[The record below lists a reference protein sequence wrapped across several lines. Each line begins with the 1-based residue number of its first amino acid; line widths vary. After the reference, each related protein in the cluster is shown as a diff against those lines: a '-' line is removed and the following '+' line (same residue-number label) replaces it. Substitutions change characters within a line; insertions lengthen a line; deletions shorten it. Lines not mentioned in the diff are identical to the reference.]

1 MDHYRGKIAREQLG
15 PVGRCCGRY
24 TRSLH
29 EQRLIGNGNL
39 TPYHLNC
46 ERDNMQTSEANIERL
61 RRKAESYLRN
71 GDHAVPLNP
80 SATDTVRLMHE
91 LQVHQVELQLQ
102 YDELRHAHLELEESR
117 NRYVE
122 LYESI
127 PIGYFSLTPHGAICD
142 VNPVGAA
149 MLRQPM
155 NRLIGR
161 RFHLF
166 MPVAQR
172 RRFIDFCKQVCF
184 ERQRVS
190 CEVDLG
196 DASEEQPRSLIN
208 VLLEGSPA
216 QGHKDILRVAVIDI
230 TRRKQAE
237 QQLQQNEDELRTSRQ
252 KLQDLNAQL
261 LNIQDEERK
270 AIARELHDNCCQQL
284 AMMMFSTNSIERS
297 CGEPQARKVRLL
309 AEQIKRTLES
319 VRHIAYG
326 LHPAMWETTG
336 IQEAMRSYL
345 ADFVEVTE
353 LPVDFQALDV
363 PDHVPEMIST
373 CLFRTLQEVLHNV
386 VKYAEASRV
395 EVRLI
400 KRGESIS
407 LSVTDHGR
415 GFQVGTMKSSP
426 RGLGLVSLK
435 ERAQLLHG
443 TLDVTSEIGV
453 GTMVHIRLPLVDHS
467 NHHS

>member
-1 MDHYRGKIAREQLG
+1 
-15 PVGRCCGRY
+15 
-24 TRSLH
+24 
-29 EQRLIGNGNL
+29 
-39 TPYHLNC
+39 
-46 ERDNMQTSEANIERL
+46 
-61 RRKAESYLRN
+61 
-71 GDHAVPLNP
+71 
-80 SATDTVRLMHE
+80 
-91 LQVHQVELQLQ
+91 
-102 YDELRHAHLELEESR
+102 
-117 NRYVE
+117 
-122 LYESI
+122 
-127 PIGYFSLTPHGAICD
+127 
-142 VNPVGAA
+142 
-149 MLRQPM
+149 
-155 NRLIGR
+155 
-161 RFHLF
+161 
-166 MPVAQR
+166 
-172 RRFIDFCKQVCF
+172 
-184 ERQRVS
+184 
-190 CEVDLG
+190 
-196 DASEEQPRSLIN
+196 